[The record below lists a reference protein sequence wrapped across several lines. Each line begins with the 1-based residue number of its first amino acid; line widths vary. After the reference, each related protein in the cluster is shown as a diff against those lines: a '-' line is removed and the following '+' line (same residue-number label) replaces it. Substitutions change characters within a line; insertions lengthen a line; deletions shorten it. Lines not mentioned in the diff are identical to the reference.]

1 MGGICSCTD
10 KKRPEKKCF
19 HHESTSY
26 ESDTEEAEDLEKN
39 RTRTKMQAH
48 TKNRESKLRGLQGEI
63 SRSLSSLF
71 PKKLLKNNIVLN
83 EKPPSQVP
91 TFMDRIRDHSLNPH
105 DDEFV
110 QGELMA
116 KSYMD
121 SVEDNTIAQLD
132 NTLMVANSIVEKGDN
147 IIEELERQRE
157 VTRKA
162 NQDIHATEQEIHE
175 TTYILRGMQSMGGKL
190 TNLIWKKPLDKAC
203 ETLGCGNKKES
214 HRTKAMSLP
223 IPQSS
228 YKSAETKQERISEGV
243 NQLNT
248 AMDMIQKRQMDI
260 RSEIEQQEEDMAEFS
275 GNMDRMEMNILGQT
289 QLMHHIATL

>member
-1 MGGICSCTD
+1 MGGICSD

-19 HHESTSY
+19 HYESTSY
-26 ESDTEEAEDLEKN
+26 ESDTEEAEEDLQKN
-39 RTRTKMQAH
+39 KTCTKMQED
-48 TKNRESKLRGLQGEI
+48 TKKSGSKLRGLQGQI
-63 SRSLSSLF
+63 SRSMSSRY
-71 PKKLLKNNIVLN
+71 PKKLLKDNFVQNG
-83 EKPPSQVP
+83 KPQSPP
-91 TFMDRIRDHSLNPH
+91 TLIDRIRDHSSNPH

-110 QGELMA
+110 EGELMA